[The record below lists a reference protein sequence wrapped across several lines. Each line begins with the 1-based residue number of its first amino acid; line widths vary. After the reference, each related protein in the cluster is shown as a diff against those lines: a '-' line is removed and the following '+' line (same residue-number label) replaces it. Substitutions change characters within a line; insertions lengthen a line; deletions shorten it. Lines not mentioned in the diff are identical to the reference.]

1 MKKKTMFVVGM
12 LMVLAGVHAFVGV
25 DANGRCAG
33 WLAELTI
40 VPYSKTRFFSAGA
53 FALSAIG
60 VAFGRRW
67 VAALTLPIALANVLW
82 RFCSGYAPSE
92 FDGEWVLVALSALAF
107 FVALYVIPLILLMGK
122 DEMTKGT
129 NS

>member
-1 MKKKTMFVVGM
+1 MKKKTIFIVGM
-12 LMVLAGVHAFVGV
+12 LIVLAGVHAFVGL

-33 WLAELTI
+33 WFAELTI

-60 VAFGRRW
+60 VAFGKRW
-67 VAALTLPIALANVLW
+67 VAALTLPIALTNVLW
-82 RFCSGYAPSE
+82 RFFSGYAPSE

-107 FVALYVIPLILLMGK
+107 LLRCMRYR
-122 DEMTKGT
+122 
-129 NS
+129 